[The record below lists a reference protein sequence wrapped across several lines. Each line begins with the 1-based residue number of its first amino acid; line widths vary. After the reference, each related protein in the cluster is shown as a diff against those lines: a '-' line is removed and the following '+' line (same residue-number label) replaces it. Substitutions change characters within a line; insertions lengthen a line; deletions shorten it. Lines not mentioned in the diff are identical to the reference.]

1 MVSSNGI
8 QMQSLAPLAYSV
20 NTYRAPAMCWALLL
34 MTMLCSPP
42 LWQGK
47 QASVSPTLGGNAG
60 AQGITGLVAIGKE
73 QPPR

>member
-1 MVSSNGI
+1 MLGTV
-8 QMQSLAPLAYSV
+8 V
-20 NTYRAPAMCWALLL
+20 NDYAVQ
-34 MTMLCSPP
+34 PP